1 MSNNIPTSS
10 LTNHSVLKI
19 RETLLFY
26 WHCYV
31 QRLWLFFCCWW
42 LFARW
47 YDLPS
52 CCWEFLCGSS
62 WPSQEA
68 IHTPTLLDL
77 DSATLSNLNTKPTQF
92 ALKLSAASFFAL
104 QVSALSNQDRSWWPA
119 GCWLSLGWLNLLSS
133 FSLAGDTRDRP
144 AFQKE
149 VTNTASD
156 GGLKVSATDLTFR
169 EAGNPQSLSSL
180 KSGPSF

>member
-1 MSNNIPTSS
+1 MSNNISTSS

-31 QRLWLFFCCWW
+31 QRLWLFYCCWW

-52 CCWEFLCGSS
+52 CSWEFLCGLS

-144 AFQKE
+144 AFQKD

-156 GGLKVSATDLTFR
+156 GGLKVSATDLRFR